1 MKRTLIRGG
10 HFVDPENGMD
20 GLFDI
25 VIQDGII
32 AEVMASTSPEATPTG
47 ASKDGRT
54 KSADEIVDAAG
65 NLVVPG
71 LIDMHTHLR
80 EPGYEY
86 KETILTGCLA
96 AAHGGFTAI
105 CCMPNTNPVNDNQ
118 SVTDFILKKART
130 AVGVRVY
137 PVGAITRGLK
147 GQSLAEY
154 GEMKAAGVVALSDD
168 GNPVTN
174 GQLMRRAMEYAKG
187 FELLVI
193 SHCEDLNLTA
203 HGVMNEGA
211 VATRLGLA
219 GIPNASETVM
229 VAREIALC
237 ELTGIPIH
245 IAHVSTADSVHLI
258 RDAKQRGLPVTAE
271 TAPHYFTLTEEAV
284 LSYNTNAKVNPP
296 LRTAA
301 DREAVRKGLADGTID
316 VIASDHAPHS
326 TMEKEV
332 EFDAAANGFVGL
344 ETSLPLSLSLV
355 EMGYLSINDLITKMS
370 VNPARILHRDTGGL
384 CPGKPADVTVID
396 LAGEFTVDARSFR
409 SKSRNTPFDG
419 WKLKGKAVLTVVGG
433 NIVFNEGLGVT
444 NKR

>member
-1 MKRTLIRGG
+1 
-10 HFVDPENGMD
+10 MD
-20 GLFDI
+20 GFFDI

-32 AEVMASTSPEATPTG
+32 AEVMASTSPEATPIDM
-47 ASKDGRT
+47 SKDGRT
-54 KSADEIVDAAG
+54 MSVDDIVDATE

-118 SVTDFILKKART
+118 SVTDFILTKART

-137 PVGAITRGLK
+137 PVGAISRGLK

-168 GNPVTN
+168 GNPVMN
-174 GQLMRRAMEYAKG
+174 GQLMRRALEYAKG

-203 HGVMNEGA
+203 HGVMNEGT
-211 VATRLGLA
+211 VATRLGLS

-237 ELTGIPIH
+237 GLTGIPIH

-326 TMEKEV
+326 AMEKEV

-355 EMGYLSINDLITKMS
+355 EMGYLSINDLIAKMS
-370 VNPARILHRDTGGL
+370 VNPARILRRGTAGL
-384 CPGKPADVTVID
+384 RPGQPADVTIID
-396 LAGEFTVDARSFR
+396 LAREFTVDAGSFR

-419 WKLKGKAVLTVVGG
+419 WKLKGKAVLTMVGG
-433 NIVFNEGLGVT
+433 NIVFNDGLGVT
-444 NKR
+444 RRR

>member
-1 MKRTLIRGG
+1 
-10 HFVDPENGMD
+10 
-20 GLFDI
+20 
-25 VIQDGII
+25 
-32 AEVMASTSPEATPTG
+32 
-47 ASKDGRT
+47 
-54 KSADEIVDAAG
+54 
-65 NLVVPG
+65 
-71 LIDMHTHLR
+71 
-80 EPGYEY
+80 
-86 KETILTGCLA
+86 
-96 AAHGGFTAI
+96 
-105 CCMPNTNPVNDNQ
+105 
-118 SVTDFILKKART
+118 
-130 AVGVRVY
+130 
-137 PVGAITRGLK
+137 
-147 GQSLAEY
+147 
-154 GEMKAAGVVALSDD
+154 MKAAGVVALSDD
-168 GNPVTN
+168 GNPVMN

-193 SHCEDLNLTA
+193 SHCEDFNLTA
-203 HGVMNEGA
+203 RGVMNEGA
-211 VATRLGLA
+211 VATRLGLS

-237 ELTGIPIH
+237 ELTGISIH

-284 LSYNTNAKVNPP
+284 LNYNTNAKVNPP
-296 LRTAA
+296 LRTGL

-355 EMGYLSINDLITKMS
+355 EMGYLSINDLIAKMS

-433 NIVFNEGLGVT
+433 NIVFNEGIGVT